1 MDDRI
6 RVSDADRDRVAAR
19 LRDHFAEG
27 RLTQDE
33 LDERLS
39 AALNAKTFG
48 DLRGLM
54 TDLPEPTPV
63 MPRAGQLP
71 PQAAPR
77 PWAVYRHRAPV
88 LPLVLLVLLVAVLA
102 PGGWLLFAFLRFILM
117 FWLVA
122 CLAGLFAAGRFHRRL
137 RHDWRSGSTRHGR
150 DAHPDDGAA
159 GAWPGTRRG
168 GPGRW
173 V

>member
-54 TDLPEPTPV
+54 TDLPEPAPV
-63 MPRAGQLP
+63 MPPAGP
-71 PQAAPR
+71 SPRTAPR
-77 PWAVYRHRAPV
+77 PWAVRRHPPLV
-88 LPLVLLVLLVAVLA
+88 LPLVLVVLLAGLLT
-102 PGGWLLFAFLRFILM
+102 PGGWALFAFFRFILV

-122 CLAGLFAAGRFHRRL
+122 GLIGLVAAGRHHRRMH
-137 RHDWRSGSTRHGR
+137 HDWQSGYSRHGR
-150 DAHPDDGAA
+150 RYPP
-159 GAWPGTRRG
+159 W
-168 GPGRW
+168 
-173 V
+173 

>member
-39 AALNAKTFG
+39 AALTAKTVG

-54 TDLPEPTPV
+54 TDLPGPAQLTP
-63 MPRAGQLP
+63 PAGQ
-71 PQAAPR
+71 PQRTGPR
-77 PWAVYRHRAPV
+77 PWAVRRHRPLI
-88 LPLVLLVLLVAVLA
+88 LPLVLLVLLAGLLT
-102 PGGWLLFAFLRFILM
+102 PGGWALFAFFRFILV

-122 CLAGLFAAGRFHRRL
+122 GLVGLVAAARHHRRVHEGWQPGYP
-137 RHDWRSGSTRHGR
+137 RYGR
-150 DAHPDDGAA
+150 RYPP
-159 GAWPGTRRG
+159 W
-168 GPGRW
+168 
-173 V
+173 

>member
-54 TDLPEPTPV
+54 TDLPGPSPV
-63 MPRAGQLP
+63 MPPAGQLP
-71 PQAAPR
+71 PQAMPR
-77 PWAVYRHRAPV
+77 PGAVYRHRAPV
-88 LPLVLLVLLVAVLA
+88 LPLVVLALLVAVLA
-102 PGGWLLFAFLRFILM
+102 PGGWMLFAFLRFILV

-122 CLAGLFAAGRFHRRL
+122 CLVGLFAARRFHRRM
-137 RHDWRSGSTRHGR
+137 RHDRQSGYTGHGQGY
-150 DAHPDDGAA
+150 PP
-159 GAWPGTRRG
+159 W
-168 GPGRW
+168 
-173 V
+173 